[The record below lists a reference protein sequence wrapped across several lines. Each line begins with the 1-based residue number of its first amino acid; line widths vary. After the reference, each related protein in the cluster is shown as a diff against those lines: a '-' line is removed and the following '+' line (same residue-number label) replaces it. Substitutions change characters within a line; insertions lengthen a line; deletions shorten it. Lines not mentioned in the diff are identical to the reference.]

1 MRINRI
7 VQRAGMKA
15 RLKQLQKAVSTMD
28 KASAQAFKAGFDEGG
43 KAMQAAYQ
51 QARGEQKDGA

>member
-43 KAMQAAYQ
+43 KAMQAA
-51 QARGEQKDGA
+51 

>member
-7 VQRAGMKA
+7 VKRAGMKA
-15 RLKQLQKAVSTMD
+15 KLKQLQKAVTIMD

-43 KAMQAAYQ
+43 KEMQAAYK
-51 QARGEQKDGA
+51 QAQADAQEKP